1 MLDFD
6 YTFPSGKFPLHT
18 NPLAD
23 RAKCGYLPGE
33 QMIKLRDCLVAVLA
47 IAATLC
53 VVAVAGQHASPL
65 NSAVFDWNAMSSS
78 PTNVGSVRSIYRG
91 PTVTLKELEM
101 HITTLNAGETSHAP
115 HKHPNE
121 ELVLIKEGTV
131 ETLSNGEWKKVGPG
145 SIIFNASNQLHGLRS
160 VGPGP
165 ATYFVVNW
173 ISSETPAP
181 ATP

>member
-1 MLDFD
+1 
-6 YTFPSGKFPLHT
+6 
-18 NPLAD
+18 
-23 RAKCGYLPGE
+23 
-33 QMIKLRDCLVAVLA
+33 MIKLRDCLVALFAV
-47 IAATLC
+47 AATLT
-53 VVAVAGQHASPL
+53 VVAVAGQRPSPL
-65 NSAVFDWNAMSSS
+65 GSAVFDWAAMASN

-131 ETLSNGEWKKVGPG
+131 ETLSNGEWKKLGPG
-145 SIIFNASNQLHGLRS
+145 SIIFNASNQVHGLRS

-173 ISSETPAP
+173 TSSETPSSTNP
-181 ATP
+181 